1 MVTDN
6 NINAFF
12 ALLRAGLWEQEVQL
26 LPYGEVDYNEIMRL
40 AEEQS
45 VTGLVTMGLKHVTD
59 TTVPKIEML
68 TFLGSALKIE
78 EQNKAMNHFIGMMVG
93 KLQKYGIYTTLIKG
107 QGVAQCYERPLW
119 RVCGDIDL
127 FLDKE
132 NYEKAKKIL
141 VPFASHVDDEGL
153 ESLHLGMTIDSWI
166 VELHGSMRTGLSRKV
181 DNGIDEVQR
190 DVFENKGVRVW
201 YNDEVGVPLPN
212 ANNDAILVF
221 THFVHHFYGLGVG
234 LRQICDWCRLL
245 WTYKNEIDCETLASR
260 LNQIGL
266 MEEWQVFGAFV
277 VKYLGMPE
285 EVMPFYDSKFTR
297 KSSLIQKIVLE
308 TGNFGHNRDLS
319 YREKYPKPLM
329 LAITFFRRLYE
340 YSRFVYLFPKNALK
354 FYIIYLTDRIKAV
367 FAGKV

>member
-45 VTGLVTMGLKHVTD
+45 MTGLATIGLKHVSD

-78 EQNKAMNHFIGMMVG
+78 EQNKAMNRFIAMMVG
-93 KLQKYGIYTTLIKG
+93 KLQKYGIYTALIIG

-141 VPFASHVDDEGL
+141 IPFATHVDDEGL

-166 VELHGSMRTGLSRKV
+166 VELHGSMRTGLSRRV
-181 DNGIDEVQR
+181 DRGIDDVQR

-201 YNDEVGVPLPN
+201 NNDGVGVPLPN

-245 WTYKNEIDCETLASR
+245 WTYRNEIDREMLATR
-260 LNQIGL
+260 LNQLGL

-285 EVMPFYDSKFTR
+285 EDMPFFDSRFTS

-319 YREKYPKPLM
+319 YREKYPKPIS
-329 LAITFFRRLYE
+329 LAMTFFRRLHE
-340 YSRFVYLFPKNALK
+340 YARFMYLFPGNALK
-354 FYIIYLTDRIKAV
+354 FYIIYLTDRVKAV

>member
-1 MVTDN
+1 MVKDN

-12 ALLRAGLWEQEVQL
+12 ALVRAGLWEQEVQL

-45 VTGLVTMGLKHVTD
+45 VNGLVTTGLKHVSD
-59 TTVPKIEML
+59 TTIPKVEMVTFIGSTLQIED
-68 TFLGSALKIE
+68 
-78 EQNKAMNHFIGMMVG
+78 QNKAMNRFIAMMVG
-93 KLQKYGIYTTLIKG
+93 KMQKAGIYTTLIKG

-132 NYEKAKKIL
+132 NYEKAKAIL
-141 VPFASHVDDEGL
+141 TPFASHLDDEGL
-153 ESLHLGMTIDSWI
+153 ESLHLGMTIDSWV
-166 VELHGSMRTGLSRKV
+166 VELHGSMRTGLSKKV
-181 DNGIDEVQR
+181 DRGIDEVQR
-190 DVFENKGVRVW
+190 DVFENDGVRVW
-201 YNDEVGVPLPN
+201 QNEETEVPLPN
-212 ANNDAILVF
+212 ADNDAIFIF

-245 WTYKNEIDCETLASR
+245 WTYRNEIDREKLASR
-260 LNQIGL
+260 LRQMGL

-277 VKYLGMPE
+277 VKYLGMPAE
-285 EVMPFYDSKFTR
+285 DMPFYDSRFTS

-319 YREKYPKPLM
+319 YRERYPKPIS
-329 LAITFFRRLYE
+329 LAMTFFRRLWE
-340 YSRFVYLFPKNALK
+340 YARFMYLFPGNALK
-354 FYIIYLTDRIKAV
+354 FYILYLTDRIKAV

>member
-1 MVTDN
+1 MARDN

-12 ALLRAGLWEQEVQL
+12 ALLRAGLWDQEVQL

-45 VTGLVTMGLKHVTD
+45 VTGLATIGLKHVSD

-78 EQNKAMNHFIGMMVG
+78 EQNKAMNRFIAMMVG
-93 KLQKYGIYTTLIKG
+93 KLQKYGIYTALIKG
-107 QGVAQCYERPLW
+107 QGVAQCYEEPLW

-127 FLDKE
+127 FLDRE
-132 NYEKAKKIL
+132 NYEKAKKMLI
-141 VPFASHVDDEGL
+141 PFASHVDDEGL

-166 VELHGSMRTGLSRKV
+166 VELHGSMRTGLSQKV
-181 DNGIDEVQR
+181 DKGIDEVQR
-190 DVFENKGVRVW
+190 DVFENQGVRVW
-201 YNDEVGVPLPN
+201 HNDDVGVPLPT
-212 ANNDAILVF
+212 ADNDAILIF

-245 WTYKNEIDCETLASR
+245 WTYKKEIDREMLASR
-260 LNQIGL
+260 LNQMGL

-285 EVMPFYDSKFTR
+285 EEMPFYDSRFSS
-297 KSSLIQKIVLE
+297 KSSLIQKIILE

-319 YREKYPKPLM
+319 YREKYPKPFA

-340 YSRFVYLFPKNALK
+340 YARFIYLFPKNALR
-354 FYIIYLTDRIKAV
+354 FYVIYLTDRIKAV
-367 FAGKV
+367 FAGRV

>member
-1 MVTDN
+1 MKKEDRDV
-6 NINAFF
+6 
-12 ALLRAGLWEQEVQL
+12 ALDPRQFKA
-26 LPYGEVDYNEIMRL
+26 
-40 AEEQS
+40 
-45 VTGLVTMGLKHVTD
+45 
-59 TTVPKIEML
+59 
-68 TFLGSALKIE
+68 LGSDRMI
-78 EQNKAMNHFIGMMVG
+78 
-93 KLQKYGIYTTLIKG
+93 
-107 QGVAQCYERPLW
+107 
-119 RVCGDIDL
+119 DI
-127 FLDKE
+127 
-132 NYEKAKKIL
+132 
-141 VPFASHVDDEGL
+141 S
-153 ESLHLGMTIDSWI
+153 TIDESDETVYNTI
-166 VELHGSMRTGLSRKV
+166 YYKELPMGTK
-181 DNGIDEVQR
+181 GIDEMQR

-201 YNDEVGVPLPN
+201 HNDEVGVPLPN

-245 WTYKNEIDCETLASR
+245 WTYKNEIDREMLASR